1 MSLPLL
7 NAVQISDLDQDQSN
21 LLHLLGYH
29 HLQHGNAS
37 QAALIFESALS
48 FDPLNVKISHG
59 LACAYLRGGHPE
71 QALSLLEKLPIE
83 HKANALTWLLKGQA
97 FTKIGRVAEAAGAM
111 RMFIQM
117 RAAENSQ
124 NSPQ

>member
-7 NAVQISDLDQDQSN
+7 NAVQISGLDQDQSN
-21 LLHLLGYH
+21 LLHLLGYN

-37 QAALIFESALS
+37 HAALIFESALS
-48 FDPLNVKISHG
+48 FDPLNEKIVQG
-59 LACAYLRGGHPE
+59 LACAYLRDGLPE

-83 HKANALTWLLKGQA
+83 HKTNSLTWLLKGQA
-97 FTKIGRVAEAAGAM
+97 FTRTGRVAEAAGAM

-117 RAAENSQ
+117 RAAESSQ
-124 NSPQ
+124 D

>member
-7 NAVQISDLDQDQSN
+7 NAVQISGLDQDQSN

-48 FDPLNVKISHG
+48 FDPLNVKIVQG
-59 LACAYLRGGHPE
+59 LACAYLRSGHPE
-71 QALSLLEKLPIE
+71 QALSLLEKLPNE

-97 FTKIGRVAEAAGAM
+97 FTRTGRVAEAAGAM

-117 RAAENSQ
+117 RSSENSQ
-124 NSPQ
+124 D

>member
-7 NAVQISDLDQDQSN
+7 NAVQISGLDQDQSN

-37 QAALIFESALS
+37 HAALIFESALS
-48 FDPLNVKISHG
+48 FDPLNEKIVQG
-59 LACAYLRGGHPE
+59 LACAYLRDGLPE
-71 QALSLLEKLPIE
+71 QALSLLEKLTHE

-97 FTKIGRVAEAAGAM
+97 FTKTGRVAEAAGAM

-117 RAAENSQ
+117 RAAENLQ
-124 NSPQ
+124 DSPQ

>member
-1 MSLPLL
+1 MSLPLS
-7 NAVQISDLDQDQSN
+7 NALQISGLDQDQSN

-37 QAALIFESALS
+37 HAALIFESALS
-48 FDPLNVKISHG
+48 FDPLNAKILQG
-59 LACAYLRGGHPE
+59 LACAYLRDGLPE
-71 QALSLLEKLPIE
+71 QALSLLEKLPNE
-83 HKANALTWLLKGQA
+83 HRTNALTWLLKGQA
-97 FTKIGRVAEAAGAM
+97 FTRTGRVAKAAGAM

-124 NSPQ
+124 DSPQ

>member
-1 MSLPLL
+1 MNLPLL
-7 NAVQISDLDQDQSN
+7 NAVQISGLDQDQSN

-48 FDPLNVKISHG
+48 LDPLNVKIVHG
-59 LACAYLRGGHPE
+59 LACAYLRDGRPD
-71 QALSLLEKLPIE
+71 QALSLLEKLPNE
-83 HKANALTWLLKGQA
+83 HRANALTWLLKGQA
-97 FTKIGRVAEAAGAM
+97 FTRTGRVAEAAGAM

-117 RAAENSQ
+117 RTAESSQ
-124 NSPQ
+124 D

>member
-7 NAVQISDLDQDQSN
+7 NSLQLSGLDQDQSN

-37 QAALIFESALS
+37 QAVLIFESALS
-48 FDPLNVKISHG
+48 FDPLNAKIVQG
-59 LACAYLRGGHPE
+59 LACAYLRSGHPDH
-71 QALSLLEKLPIE
+71 ALSLLDKLPNE
-83 HKANALTWLLKGQA
+83 HKTKALTWLLKGQA
-97 FTKIGRVAEAAGAM
+97 FTRTGRIAEAAGAM

-117 RAAENSQ
+117 RAAESSQ
-124 NSPQ
+124 D

>member
-7 NAVQISDLDQDQSN
+7 NAVQISGLDQDQSN

-37 QAALIFESALS
+37 HAALIFESALS
-48 FDPLNVKISHG
+48 FDPLNEKIVQG
-59 LACAYLRGGHPE
+59 LACAYLRDGLPE
-71 QALSLLEKLPIE
+71 QALSLLEKLTNE
-83 HKANALTWLLKGQA
+83 RKANALTWLLKGQA
-97 FTKIGRVAEAAGAM
+97 FTKTGRVAEAAGAM

-117 RAAENSQ
+117 RAAENLQ
-124 NSPQ
+124 HSPQ

>member
-7 NAVQISDLDQDQSN
+7 NTLQLTGLDQDQAHF
-21 LLHLLGYH
+21 LHLLGYH

-37 QAALIFESALS
+37 HAALIFESALT
-48 FDPLNVKISHG
+48 FDPLNEKIVQG
-59 LACAYLRGGHPE
+59 LACAYLRDGLPE
-71 QALSLLEKLPIE
+71 QALSLLDKLPNE
-83 HKANALTWLLKGQA
+83 NKANALTWLLKGQA
-97 FTKIGRVAEAAGAM
+97 FKKTGRVAEAAGAM

-124 NSPQ
+124 D

>member
-7 NAVQISDLDQDQSN
+7 NAVQISGLDQDQSN

-48 FDPLNVKISHG
+48 FDPLNIKIVQG
-59 LACAYLRGGHPE
+59 LACAYLRDGHPE
-71 QALSLLEKLPIE
+71 QALALLEKLSNE
-83 HKANALTWLLKGQA
+83 HKTNALTWLLKGQA
-97 FTKIGRVAEAAGAM
+97 FARTGRVAEAAGAM

-117 RAAENSQ
+117 RATENLQ
-124 NSPQ
+124 DSPQ

>member
-7 NAVQISDLDQDQSN
+7 NAVQISGLDQDQSN

-29 HLQHGNAS
+29 HLQHGNPS

-48 FDPLNVKISHG
+48 FDPLNIKIVQG
-59 LACAYLRGGHPE
+59 LACAYLRDGHPE
-71 QALSLLEKLPIE
+71 QALALLEKLSNE
-83 HKANALTWLLKGQA
+83 QKTNALTWLLKGQA
-97 FTKIGRVAEAAGAM
+97 FARTGRVAEAAGAM

-117 RAAENSQ
+117 RATENLQ
-124 NSPQ
+124 DSPQ

>member
-21 LLHLLGYH
+21 LLHILGYH
-29 HLQHGNAS
+29 HLQHGNTL

-48 FDPLNVKISHG
+48 FDPLNVKIVHG
-59 LACAYLRGGHPE
+59 LAYAYLRNGQPE
-71 QALSLLEKLPIE
+71 RALSLLEKLPNE
-83 HKANALTWLLKGQA
+83 PKTNALTWLLKGQA
-97 FTKIGRVAEAAGAM
+97 FTRTGRVAEAAGAM

-117 RAAENSQ
+117 RVAGNLQ
-124 NSPQ
+124 D

>member
-7 NAVQISDLDQDQSN
+7 NAVQISGLDQDQSN

-29 HLQHGNAS
+29 HLQHGNAP

-48 FDPLNVKISHG
+48 FDPLNVKIVQG
-59 LACAYLRGGHPE
+59 LACAYLRSGHPD
-71 QALSLLEKLPIE
+71 QALSLLERLPNE

-97 FTKIGRVAEAAGAM
+97 FTRTGRVAEAAGAM

-124 NSPQ
+124 DSPQ

>member
-1 MSLPLL
+1 MSLPLS
-7 NAVQISDLDQDQSN
+7 NALQISGLDQDQSN

-37 QAALIFESALS
+37 QAALIFELALS
-48 FDPLNVKISHG
+48 FDPLNAKVLQG
-59 LACAYLRGGHPE
+59 LACAYLRDGLPE
-71 QALSLLEKLPIE
+71 QALSLLEKLPNE

-97 FTKIGRVAEAAGAM
+97 FTRTGRVAEAAGAM

-117 RAAENSQ
+117 RSAENSQ
-124 NSPQ
+124 D

>member
-1 MSLPLL
+1 MNLPLL
-7 NAVQISDLDQDQSN
+7 NAVQISGLDQDQSN

-48 FDPLNVKISHG
+48 LDPLNVKIVHG
-59 LACAYLRGGHPE
+59 LACAYLRDGHPD
-71 QALSLLEKLPIE
+71 QALLLLEKLPNE
-83 HKANALTWLLKGQA
+83 HRANALTWLLKGQA
-97 FTKIGRVAEAAGAM
+97 FTRTGRVAEAAGAM

-117 RAAENSQ
+117 RTAESSQ
-124 NSPQ
+124 D

>member
-1 MSLPLL
+1 MSFPLS
-7 NAVQISDLDQDQSN
+7 NALQISGLNQDQSN

-48 FDPLNVKISHG
+48 FDPLNAKVLQG
-59 LACAYLRGGHPE
+59 LACAYLRDGHPD
-71 QALSLLEKLPIE
+71 QALSLLEKLPNE

-97 FTKIGRVAEAAGAM
+97 FTRTGRVAEAAGAM

-117 RAAENSQ
+117 RSAENSQ
-124 NSPQ
+124 D

>member
-7 NAVQISDLDQDQSN
+7 NAVQISGLDQDQSN

-29 HLQHGNAS
+29 HLQHGNAC

-48 FDPLNVKISHG
+48 FDPLNVKIVQG
-59 LACAYLRGGHPE
+59 LACAYLRSGHPE
-71 QALSLLEKLPIE
+71 QALSMLEKLPNE

-97 FTKIGRVAEAAGAM
+97 FTRTGRVAEAAGAM

-117 RAAENSQ
+117 RSSENSQ
-124 NSPQ
+124 D

>member
-7 NAVQISDLDQDQSN
+7 NAVQISGLDQDQSN

-37 QAALIFESALS
+37 HAALIFESALS
-48 FDPLNVKISHG
+48 FDPLNEKIIQG
-59 LACAYLRGGHPE
+59 LACAYLRDGLPE
-71 QALSLLEKLPIE
+71 QALSLLEKLPNE

-97 FTKIGRVAEAAGAM
+97 FTRTGRVAEAAGAM

-117 RAAENSQ
+117 RAAENLQ
-124 NSPQ
+124 DSPQ